1 MGIEDIRRLK
11 EDAGKPKPVKK
22 YILPKKSAK
31 KIAQDKLE
39 KEIVFVKPKKAG
51 WFDIGEVERGIT
63 ITDVSKPKKNADL
76 QQWFEDRHKELTGK
90 CKHCNG
96 KTQKGKDN
104 YKNSIGHILPK
115 AYFPSVATHPLNY
128 IELCFYGNSCH
139 TNLDNKILDLLDL
152 NCFDEV
158 ITKFVQIYPHIDKQ
172 EKRRIPQVLLNYI
185 ENEI

>member
-51 WFDIGEVERGIT
+51 WFDLNEAINLAVGN
-63 ITDVSKPKKNADL
+63 DNNDL
-76 QQWFEDRHKELTGK
+76 KQWFEDRHKELTGK

-104 YKNSIGHILPK
+104 YKNSIAHILPK

-139 TNLDNKILDLLDL
+139 TNFDNKILDLLDL